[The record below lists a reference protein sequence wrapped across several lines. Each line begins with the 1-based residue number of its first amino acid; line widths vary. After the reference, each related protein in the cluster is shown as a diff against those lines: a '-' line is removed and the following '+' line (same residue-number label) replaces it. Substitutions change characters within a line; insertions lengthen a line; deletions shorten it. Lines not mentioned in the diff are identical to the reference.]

1 MVEGWHAPAGR
12 TDPRT
17 PASAKTGQ
25 IRPATPVDAR
35 TGTRPTGRWK
45 DSLSGVGRIGSQA
58 GSQAPT
64 LRPDHRETTEARHVS
79 ELSDHPCRYGRVDRP
94 APGSRFRP
102 TNG

>member
-79 ELSDHPCRYGRVDRP
+79 ELSDHPCRYARSVLRQRV
-94 APGSRFRP
+94 A
-102 TNG
+102 